1 MAVTHAPEIE
11 IIKATN
17 DQINYLAERTG
28 VLGRD
33 LSKKVC

>member
-28 VLGRD
+28 SAR
-33 LSKKVC
+33 